1 MSVDATGALNAR
13 TTSAVALRDI
23 WRAEFVGALVG
34 TLWLVA
40 VWMYS
45 EPRVN
50 PWIDEIFTS
59 MTARRGLVGAFQHAL
74 TYQSQPPVYYLLA
87 AIAWTVD
94 PSIRALRV
102 VSLIG
107 AIMCVWMMIPLGRQ
121 LRFGAFT
128 GVLVLASAMLPL
140 VQRYSVEARPYSW
153 SMALVAGHVAAVLWM
168 MSTEN
173 ARDRRWAI
181 AATVV
186 SAVVAML
193 TFYYSA
199 LVVALAMGTA
209 LVGWPG
215 YRRRLITAGA
225 IISLLMLP
233 VAFVI
238 VGQLS
243 VIADNYPVIRAGRQ
257 NGSAMQ
263 ESWQFLHEGV
273 FGAAI
278 SVRPLFIPTVLL
290 CATALLLRG
299 MWGRA
304 RSASFVNTSL
314 NQSTF
319 APTLPAMY
327 LLLSAGIGTVA
338 ILLALRGFNVLM
350 VWPRYLVIASPL
362 LAATAIGLVLGERV
376 GVMRT
381 FEWTGLGALLFA
393 LQASHLR
400 NLPIRFDHRPSALL
414 VESLALSGEP
424 LLVSNFNYVLVFLHA
439 YRGRNQVVPLPVDTN
454 SVRYRM
460 RDVFVEDPVRVA
472 ARVDSAVQQ
481 VSGFWW
487 LRPAIPTLGVP
498 ETESIIRARS
508 RAFVVALDTVVL
520 PTRITH
526 FVRRPDAFRDSL
538 VRDARR

>member
-1 MSVDATGALNAR
+1 MDAAGALNSPTRNA
-13 TTSAVALRDI
+13 SALRDI
-23 WRAEFVGALVG
+23 RRAEFGGALVG

-45 EPRVN
+45 EPLVN

-59 MTARRGLVGAFQHAL
+59 LTARRGIVGAFQHAL
-74 TYQSQPPVYYLLA
+74 TYQSQPPIYYLMA

-94 PSIRALRV
+94 PSIRALRI

-107 AIMCVWMMIPLGRQ
+107 AIGCVWMMIPLGRQ

-168 MSTEN
+168 MSTES
-173 ARDRRWAI
+173 ARDRRWAT

-215 YRRRLITAGA
+215 CRRRLIAAGA
-225 IISLLMLP
+225 ITTLVMLP

-238 VGQLS
+238 GGQLS
-243 VIADNYPVIRAGRQ
+243 VIADNYPVIRAGRL
-257 NGSAMQ
+257 NRSTMLEA
-263 ESWQFLHEGV
+263 WQFLHEGV

-290 CATALLLRG
+290 GAAALLMRG

-304 RSASFVNTSL
+304 RSTSFADTSL
-314 NQSTF
+314 DRSTS

-327 LLLSAGIGTVA
+327 LLLSAAIGTIA

-350 VWPRYLVIASPL
+350 VWPRYLVIVSPL

-376 GVMRT
+376 GVIRT
-381 FEWTGLGALLFA
+381 LEFAGLVALLFA

-400 NLPIRFDHRPSALL
+400 NLPIRLDHRPSTLL
-414 VESLALSGEP
+414 VESQALSGEP

-439 YRGRNQVVPLPVDTN
+439 YRGRNPVVPLPVDTN

-460 RDVFVEDPVRVA
+460 RDVFVEDAVQVA

-481 VSGFWW
+481 VPGFWW
-487 LRPAIPTLGVP
+487 LRPAAPTLGVP

-508 RAFVVALDTVVL
+508 RAFVVALDTVVW